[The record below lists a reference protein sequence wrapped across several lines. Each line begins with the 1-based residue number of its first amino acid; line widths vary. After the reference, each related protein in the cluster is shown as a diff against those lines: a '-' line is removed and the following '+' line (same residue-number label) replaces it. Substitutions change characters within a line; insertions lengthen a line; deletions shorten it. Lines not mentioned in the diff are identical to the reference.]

1 MDLPFTKPKGVISA
15 SCNRKRGAHLY
26 DDSLPLSDLPQ
37 FSQAQ
42 PQEASSVAEL
52 TASISELGRSSDSAN
67 EIEQSSRLE
76 SSQVK
81 ATVDYSFF
89 ELLQT
94 PLSDEEN

>member
-1 MDLPFTKPKGVISA
+1 VETIPYARIMDLPFTKPKGVISA
-15 SCNRKRGAHLY
+15 SCNRKRRAHFY

-76 SSQVK
+76 SS
-81 ATVDYSFF
+81 
-89 ELLQT
+89 
-94 PLSDEEN
+94 